1 MITTAAKRTN
11 RKEQESWK
19 EKRKA
24 NCQAYTFSQMGYVQ
38 DLWTNNLMFMA
49 AFIMVKSRDKSGKR
63 VLQVGQT
70 KQKQRKTPLKD

>member
-1 MITTAAKRTN
+1 MLAQEFQQNKMITAAAKRTN

-38 DLWTNNLMFMA
+38 DL
-49 AFIMVKSRDKSGKR
+49 
-63 VLQVGQT
+63 
-70 KQKQRKTPLKD
+70 